1 MSPIPDEAVR
11 ALARQ
16 SMAMIMAE
24 LDAHDAGGKATGSA
38 VVFIS
43 LTNFP
48 PAARCASPTAHA
60 AAAPV
65 KRFLS
70 IIPERDAEPTPPRTL
85 Q

>member
-38 VVFIS
+38 VVFIT
-43 LTNFP
+43 LTNFIT
-48 PAARCASPTAHA
+48 AVRCVCATDDA
-60 AAAPV
+60 AAALV
-65 KRFLS
+65 KGFLS
-70 IIPERDAEPTPPRTL
+70 ISPERDAEPTPPRTL

>member
-38 VVFIS
+38 VVFI
-43 LTNFP
+43 TE
-48 PAARCASPTAHA
+48 PAIPFRIHA
-60 AAAPV
+60 ILIRQRLRSYGCIA
-65 KRFLS
+65 L
-70 IIPERDAEPTPPRTL
+70 
-85 Q
+85 